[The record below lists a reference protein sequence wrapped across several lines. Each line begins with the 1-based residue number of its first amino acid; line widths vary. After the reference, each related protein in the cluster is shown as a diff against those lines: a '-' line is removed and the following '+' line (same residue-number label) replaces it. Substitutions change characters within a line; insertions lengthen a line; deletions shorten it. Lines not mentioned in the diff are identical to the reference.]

1 MASFQTQDA
10 DFEKRV
16 RESFA
21 RQHAMRLIDA
31 SLSRVEPG
39 AVDIMLPYRQDLTQ
53 QNGYIHAGILTMIAD
68 SAAGYAAYT
77 LMPADSEVLS
87 VEFKVNLL
95 RPATGEMFTA
105 EARVLKAG
113 KTLTVTRCDVYGRVA
128 DEAKLVATM
137 LATMICRV

>member
-1 MASFQTQDA
+1 MSSFQTQDA
-10 DFEKRV
+10 DFERRV

-21 RQHAMRLIDA
+21 RQPVMELIGA
-31 SLSRVEPG
+31 SLRRVEPG
-39 AVDIMLPYRQDLTQ
+39 AVDIVLPYRSDLTQ
-53 QNGYIHAGILTMIAD
+53 QNSYIHAGILTTVAD
-68 SAAGYAAYT
+68 SACGYAAYT
-77 LMPADSEVLS
+77 LMPASSEVLS

-95 RPATGEMFTA
+95 RPASGEVFVA

-137 LATMICRV
+137 LATMIRR